1 LTTKGDTLKE
11 IFRSTVIASLLL
23 FAGGVELFAEKSMV
37 EIGLNPMVELNFKTK
52 SDILALR
59 KAYVMRY
66 PKLVNGKYTPSE
78 EVFGGIGDGKS
89 WIGIVGYSYYG
100 QGEKIIEGPAEE
112 SRFIANPFL
121 LIGVDDPRRAPV
133 AQYPELRES
142 LPPKAIYPAPKRLRW
157 SSDGTSGTVTYGL
170 ADFLDDSKR
179 YQQPAV
185 DGTMMFTAYNARDIG
200 FPYCMADAAASRN
213 VVFKGLDKNVLQ
225 ISQFLHCGASSGYP
239 GGSNNMSPDV
249 PELWFNYTQL
259 PARAVFKLWR
269 ARPAGAAQKPDMV
282 FTVELED
289 Q

>member
-1 LTTKGDTLKE
+1 LKE

-37 EIGLNPMVELNFKTK
+37 EIGLNPM
-52 SDILALR
+52 
-59 KAYVMRY
+59 
-66 PKLVNGKYTPSE
+66 

-121 LIGVDDPRRAPV
+121 LIGVDDPRCAPV

-179 YQQPAV
+179 
-185 DGTMMFTAYNARDIG
+185 IE
-200 FPYCMADAAASRN
+200 C
-213 VVFKGLDKNVLQ
+213 
-225 ISQFLHCGASSGYP
+225 
-239 GGSNNMSPDV
+239 
-249 PELWFNYTQL
+249 
-259 PARAVFKLWR
+259 RA
-269 ARPAGAAQKPDMV
+269 
-282 FTVELED
+282 
-289 Q
+289 